1 MVIDSL
7 RNVKKFKDYFRLDF
21 KLGIKV
27 NTKKFTHEIALDLV
41 NILNTKNV
49 LGLTYVPVDN
59 ASNQSPLR
67 EEYQLG
73 FLPLFYY
80 KIDF

>member
-1 MVIDSL
+1 M
-7 RNVKKFKDYFRLDF
+7 
-21 KLGIKV
+21 
-27 NTKKFTHEIALDLV
+27 THEIALDLV
-41 NILNTKNV
+41 NVFGIKNIL
-49 LGLTYVPVDN
+49 GYTYSPDPSDPLSSPVK
-59 ASNQSPLR
+59 